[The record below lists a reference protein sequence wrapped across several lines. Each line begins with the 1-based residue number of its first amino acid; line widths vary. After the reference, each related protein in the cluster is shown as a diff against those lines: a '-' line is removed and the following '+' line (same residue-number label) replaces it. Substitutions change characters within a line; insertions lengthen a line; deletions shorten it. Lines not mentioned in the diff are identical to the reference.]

1 MRFSAR
7 SPSPSPSRRSL
18 SYGLQSSSDSDSSSE
33 SDESQTSSSSESD
46 ESGSDDSGSS
56 SLSASPA
63 RNRNRPTAS
72 ASSRQQAAN
81 LSASG
86 RVQVD
91 DTVAAIRLRARHH
104 DPYEEWAK
112 RTRKDALHT
121 ARRAVVAAQTE
132 RESIQATARA
142 RVAERQAAA
151 LKREADDVARRLAQI
166 SIRQAEDEKRLGNN
180 WSEHQKMRR
189 AHTEHIIQS
198 EEEKVRARQAEER
211 LAQIEAERLRKEAEA
226 KTAAE
231 VQRKREEAAK
241 AAKEAEEAKARAD
254 REEAAR
260 KEAEKVEVAKA
271 QALEAQAQERNALGM
286 TTPDQDWRE
295 ARLAL
300 KQLKSGPIARV
311 KAHRESKKMWNEI
324 RRKITP
330 RVGQLTSEPAVIAN
344 ISQQIVQTLCPQT
357 ALPPDVY
364 LASLSSLAKAILLQ
378 AETEVTAEKRS
389 AKPIAQL
396 TLNSIS
402 TLDGFSTVFWAKLC
416 QRTGGWAVPVP
427 MPSKDV
433 DGTPFTPTTH
443 RKASGLREEETSVD
457 HTTRVAGIMRVY
469 FSLLLLPPP
478 RPLPREFH
486 LSRFWTFVARL
497 VGQPALLRSA
507 LATQLLSV
515 ALEVGGAHAR
525 DVWGSQWI
533 KLMALLYEGVTTD
546 SPPLG
551 GSGPEAHASRVRLQL
566 EIERVMGK

>member
-7 SPSPSPSRRSL
+7 SLSPSPSRRRSL
-18 SYGLQSSSDSDSSSE
+18 SYGLQSSSDSGSSSE

-46 ESGSDDSGSS
+46 KSGSDDSGSS

-81 LSASG
+81 LSASA

-121 ARRAVVAAQTE
+121 ARRAV
-132 RESIQATARA
+132 ATARA

-151 LKREADDVARRLAQI
+151 LKREADDVATRLAQI

-180 WSEHQKMRR
+180 WSEHQKTRR

-198 EEEKVRARQAEER
+198 EEEKVRVRQAEER
-211 LAQIEAERLRKEAEA
+211 LAQIEADRLRKEAEA
-226 KTAAE
+226 KAAAE
-231 VQRKREEAAK
+231 LQRKREEAAK

-260 KEAEKVEVAKA
+260 KEAEKVELAKA
-271 QALEAQAQERNALGM
+271 QALEAQAHERDALGM

-311 KAHRESKKMWNEI
+311 KADRESKKMWNEI

-344 ISQQIVQTLCPQT
+344 ISQQIVQTLRPQT
-357 ALPPDVY
+357 PLPPDVY

-402 TLDGFSTVFWAKLC
+402 ALDSFSVVFWAKLC
-416 QRTGGWAVPVP
+416 QRTGGWAVPVL
-427 MPSKDV
+427 MPSRDV

-457 HTTRVAGIMRVY
+457 HTTRVAGIMR
-469 FSLLLLPPP
+469 
-478 RPLPREFH
+478 
-486 LSRFWTFVARL
+486 
-497 VGQPALLRSA
+497 PALLRSA
-507 LATQLLSV
+507 IATQLLSV

-525 DVWGSQWI
+525 GVWGSQWI
-533 KLMALLYEGVTTD
+533 KLMALLYEG
-546 SPPLG
+546 
-551 GSGPEAHASRVRLQL
+551 L

>member
-7 SPSPSPSRRSL
+7 SPSPSPSRCKTESFL
-18 SYGLQSSSDSDSSSE
+18 WPQSSDSGSSSE

-46 ESGSDDSGSS
+46 KYGSDDSGSS
-56 SLSASPA
+56 SLSVSPA
-63 RNRNRPTAS
+63 KNRNRQTAS
-72 ASSRQQAAN
+72 ASS

-86 RVQVD
+86 RVQID
-91 DTVAAIRLRARHH
+91 ETVAAIRLRARHH

-112 RTRKDALHT
+112 RTRSDALHT

-132 RESIQATARA
+132 RESKQAVARA
-142 RVAERQAAA
+142 QDAERQAAA
-151 LKREADDVARRLAQI
+151 LKREADEVARRLAQI
-166 SIRQAEDEKRLGNN
+166 SMRQADDEKRLGNH
-180 WSEHQKMRR
+180 WSDQQKMRR

-198 EEEKVRARQAEER
+198 EEEKVRARLAEER
-211 LAQIEAERLRKEAEA
+211 LAQVEAERLRKEAEA
-226 KTAAE
+226 KAAAE
-231 VQRKREEAAK
+231 EQRKREEAAR

-254 REEAAR
+254 QEEAAR
-260 KEAEKVEVAKA
+260 KEAEKVELAKA
-271 QALEAQAQERNALGM
+271 QALEAQAQERDALGM

-311 KAHRESKKMWNEI
+311 KADRESKKIWNDI

-330 RVGQLTSEPAVIAN
+330 RVGQLTNEPAVIAS
-344 ISQQIVQTLCPQT
+344 ISQQIVQTLRPQT

-364 LASLSSLAKAILLQ
+364 FASLSSLAKAILLQ

-402 TLDGFSTVFWAKLC
+402 ALDGFSVVFWAKLC
-416 QRTGGWAVPVP
+416 QRTGGWAVPVLV
-427 MPSKDV
+427 PSKDV
-433 DGTPFTPTTH
+433 DGTPFTPVTH

-469 FSLLLLPPP
+469 FSLLLLPPS

-533 KLMALLYEGVTTD
+533 KLMVLLYEGLTTD
-546 SPPLG
+546 PPPLG
-551 GSGPEAHASRVRLQL
+551 GSGPDAHASRVRLQL
-566 EIERVMGK
+566 EIERVMGKL